1 MHLFVSITLLTIRD
15 ALPLVVLVVAII
27 VHGGAGTIKKEERIP
42 KVMDGVRKAVLA
54 GWGELRRG
62 SALDAVEEAV
72 KALEDNPIFN
82 AGTGSVLTIDGKV
95 EMDAAI
101 MRSNL
106 EAGAVAGI
114 WGVKN
119 PISVARKVM
128 EKTDHVV
135 LGGEGALKFARLMGF
150 EEYDPTTEER
160 LKQWQELRKKLL
172 ETGETRHWKKLSA
185 LIKEYPEV
193 LRSTVGAVAFDGEEI
208 VAGTSTGGVFLK
220 MFGRIGDTPIIGAG
234 TYANEFAGVS
244 ATGIGEVMIKLV
256 LARTAADFVR
266 FGLRAP
272 EAAEAAISVATKHF
286 GRDVA
291 GVIMIDRDGNV
302 GFAKNTKHMSVAYLR
317 EGMEEPYTGI

>member
-1 MHLFVSITLLTIRD
+1 
-15 ALPLVVLVVAII
+15 VVAII
-27 VHGGAGTIKKEERIP
+27 VHGGAGTIKKDERIP
-42 KVMDGVRKAVLA
+42 KVLNGVKEAVLA
-54 GWGELRRG
+54 GWKELGGG

-72 KALEDNPIFN
+72 KVLEDNPIFN

-106 EAGAVAGI
+106 EAGAVAAI

-128 EKTDHVV
+128 EKTDHVL

-150 EEYDPTTEER
+150 RKYNPITEER
-160 LKQWQELRKKLL
+160 IRQWQELRNKLL
-172 ETGETRHWKKLSA
+172 ETGEAKHWKKLTA
-185 LIKEYPEV
+185 LIREYPEV
-193 LRSTVGAVAFDGEEI
+193 LRSTVGAVAFDGEDI

-220 MFGRIGDTPIIGAG
+220 MFGRIGDTPLIGAG

-256 LARTAADFVR
+256 LAKTAADFVR
-266 FGLRAP
+266 FGLKAP
-272 EAAEAAISVATKHF
+272 EAATAAISIATEYF
-286 GRDVA
+286 GNGVA
-291 GVIMIDRDGNV
+291 GLIMIDKDGNI
-302 GFAKNTKHMSVAYLR
+302 GFSKNTKHMSVAYIKD
-317 EGMEEPYTGI
+317 GMKEPYVGI

>member
-1 MHLFVSITLLTIRD
+1 M
-15 ALPLVVLVVAII
+15 VAII

-42 KVMDGVRKAVLA
+42 KVLQGVREAVLT
-54 GWGELRRG
+54 GWKELRRG
-62 SALDAVEEAV
+62 SALDAVEEAI

-106 EAGAVAGI
+106 NAGAVASI

-128 EKTDHVV
+128 EKTDHV
-135 LGGEGALKFARLMGF
+135 LLAGEGAVRFARLMGF
-150 EEYDPTTEER
+150 DEYDPTTEER
-160 LKQWQELRKKLL
+160 VEQWKELREKLL
-172 ETGETRHWKKLSA
+172 KEGNITHWKKISK

-220 MFGRIGDTPIIGAG
+220 MFGRVGDTPIIGGG
-234 TYANEFAGVS
+234 TYANEFAGAS
-244 ATGIGEVMIKLV
+244 CTGLGEVAIKLA
-256 LARTAADFVR
+256 LAKTAVDFVR
-266 FGLRAP
+266 LGLNAQK
-272 EAAEAAISVATKHF
+272 ASEAAIELATKYF
-286 GRDVA
+286 GNDTM
-291 GVIMIDRDGNV
+291 GIIMVDREGNI
-302 GFAKNTKHMSVAYLR
+302 GFEKNTKHMSVAYMKK
-317 EGMEEPYTGI
+317 GMKKPFTGI

>member
-1 MHLFVSITLLTIRD
+1 M
-15 ALPLVVLVVAII
+15 VAII

-42 KVMDGVRKAVLA
+42 KVLQGVREAVLT
-54 GWGELRRG
+54 GWKELKRG
-62 SALDAVEEAV
+62 SALDAVEEAI

-106 EAGAVAGI
+106 NAGAVASI

-128 EKTDHVV
+128 EKTDHV
-135 LGGEGALKFARLMGF
+135 LLAGEGAVRFARLMGF
-150 EEYDPTTEER
+150 DEYDPTTEER
-160 LKQWQELRKKLL
+160 VEQWKELREKLL
-172 ETGETRHWKKLSA
+172 REGNIIHWKKISE

-220 MFGRIGDTPIIGAG
+220 MFGRVGDTPIIGGG
-234 TYANEFAGVS
+234 TYANEFAGAS
-244 ATGIGEVMIKLV
+244 CTGLGEVAIKLA
-256 LARTAADFVR
+256 LAKTAVDFVR
-266 FGLRAP
+266 LGLNAQK
-272 EAAEAAISVATKHF
+272 ASEAAIELATKYF
-286 GRDVA
+286 GNDTM
-291 GVIMIDRDGNV
+291 GIIMVDREGNI
-302 GFAKNTKHMSVAYLR
+302 GFEKNTKHMSVAYMK
-317 EGMEEPYTGI
+317 EGMEKPFTGI